1 MAISRYAR
9 PRFRRMRAGSSS
21 TSPAATGT
29 LPGRAHSKAR
39 SAWTLAS
46 RSFDEFPSSREVFL
60 IVNPTG
66 RPLLKA
72 FVLVSAFG
80 AGLGYPASPPLSPP
94 ETLSRA
100 PPSTTEARAGDPS
113 APRGI
118 EPSTSRIA
126 FDVVSNRA
134 GSAAA
139 SARVAAEAAESSSE
153 EASSSEKGPS
163 ASPRAFDDGVFR
175 LAPETSAP
183 AGARLSRL
191 SSFSLPPRRGDALA
205 RGRESRSK
213 TPNGSARLTRG
224 GRADETDARGERG
237 ERAETA
243 DPGLP
248 VSLRAS
254 PPTEAEGDAG
264 VDARRDGEAVVEF
277 VEAVEAA
284 EAATASAAR
293 PPTEGRPRGRGGP
306 TPGLF
311 VDARGDAERPF
322 SIGGRPSVE

>member
-9 PRFRRMRAGSSS
+9 PRFKRMRAGSSS

-153 EASSSEKGPS
+153 EEESSEET
-163 ASPRAFDDGVFR
+163 RAFDDGVFR

-264 VDARRDGEAVVEF
+264 VDARRDGEAIVEAA
-277 VEAVEAA
+277 EAVEAV

-311 VDARGDAERPF
+311 VDARGDAEGPF